1 MTDATR
7 NVEELE
13 MTTGI
18 QVDEVV
24 DARGLM
30 CPMPILAATKAMRLL
45 EPGQVLKI
53 LATDRGSLSDIPA
66 WAEDTGNELIS
77 SGMEDDALVF
87 HIRKAAD
94 S

>member
-1 MTDATR
+1 
-7 NVEELE
+7 

-30 CPMPILAATKAMRLL
+30 CPMPILAATKAIRLL
-45 EPGQVLKI
+45 QPGQVLKV
-53 LATDRGSLSDIPA
+53 LATDRGALSDIPA
-66 WAEDTGNELIS
+66 WAEDTGHELLS
-77 SGMEDDALVF
+77 SGTEDDALVF
-87 HIRKAAD
+87 YIRKAAD